1 MALESKKEL
10 EKNVVELVIAVPG
23 DEFEKA
29 IQAAYLKNKL
39 DIPGFRR
46 GKAPRKI
53 IEKKFGVAVFYDDA
67 IDALYPDAYD
77 KAVEEAGIIPVSRAD
92 LSIISAD
99 ETGFK
104 FKAVV
109 TVKPEI
115 NVKPYKNLEAKR
127 IKRAATQEDVEAEL
141 KAQQKKLG
149 RLVDVADD
157 AAAENGDTVVFD
169 FEGFVDGV
177 AFDGGKANDYNLVL
191 GSGQFIPGFEE
202 QMVGHKSGE
211 EFSVNVKFPEEYH
224 AEELK
229 GKDAEFKIVLHEIKR
244 EELPE
249 LNDEFAKDVSEF
261 DTLEEYK
268 VDILTKAQEKKD
280 MMSERETEDELT
292 EKVIDLL
299 DADIPSCMIDNEVMH
314 DLQQLE
320 NRFISQG
327 MSMEMYLQYTGMT
340 LENLK
345 EMYRPNSEKSL
356 KARLVLEKIAELEGI
371 VISEEEID
379 EEYKAIADANNLE
392 IEKIKSPA
400 VTEGLMK
407 DISIRKAFEL
417 VKNFAV
423 ITEVTEEEAAKAE
436 KKPAAKKSTAKK
448 STTKKTETAEGEE
461 KPAAKKTTTK
471 KSTSTK
477 KSETAEGEKKTTA
490 KKTTSTAKKTTSTAK
505 KTTTKKAAE
514 KKDEE

>member
-115 NVKPYKNLEAKR
+115 NVKPYKELQAKR
-127 IKRAATQEDVEAEL
+127 IKRAATQADVEAEL

-191 GSGQFIPGFEE
+191 GSGQFIPGFED
-202 QMVGHKSGE
+202 QMVGHKAGE

-436 KKPAAKKSTAKK
+436 KKPAKKSTAKK
-448 STTKKTETAEGEE
+448 TTKKAEATEEATAEEKPAKKTTTRKCSTKKAETAEGEE

-471 KSTSTK
+471 KST
-477 KSETAEGEKKTTA
+477 
-490 KKTTSTAKKTTSTAK
+490 
-505 KTTTKKAAE
+505 TKKAAE

>member
-10 EKNVVELVIAVPG
+10 EKNVVELVIAVPAE
-23 DEFEKA
+23 DFEKA
-29 IQAAYLKNKL
+29 IQKAYLKNKI
-39 DIPGFRR
+39 DVPGFRR

-53 IEKKFGVAVFYDDA
+53 IEKMYGPAVFYDDA
-67 IDALYPDAYD
+67 IDALYPAAYENAID
-77 KAVEEAGIIPVSRAD
+77 EAGVIPVDRAN
-92 LSIISAD
+92 LEIISVD

-115 NVKPYKNLEAKR
+115 NVKEYKGLTAKR
-127 IKRAATQEDVEAEL
+127 IKRSATQEDVEAEI

-149 RLVDVADD
+149 RLVEVEDD
-157 AAAENGDTVVFD
+157 ALTEMGDTVVFD
-169 FEGFVDGV
+169 FDGYVDGV
-177 AFDGGKANDYNLVL
+177 AFEGGKASDYSLVL

-249 LNDEFAKDVSEF
+249 VNDEFAKDVSDF

-268 VDILTKAQEKKD
+268 VDILTKVQERKD
-280 MMSERETEDELT
+280 KMSETETDDELT

-299 DADIPSCMIDNEVMH
+299 DAEIPSCMIDNEVTN
-314 DLQQLE
+314 DLQQFE

-327 MSMEMYLQYTGMT
+327 MSLEMYLQYTGQT
-340 LENLK
+340 LEGLR
-345 EMYRPNSEKSL
+345 EMFRPNSEKSL

-379 EEYKAIADANNLE
+379 EEYKTIAEANNLDV
-392 IEKIKSPA
+392 EKIKSEA
-400 VTEGLMK
+400 VTEGLTK

-417 VKNFAV
+417 VKNHAE
-423 ITEVTEEEAAKAE
+423 ITEMTEEEAEKA

-448 STTKKTETAEGEE
+448 STSTKKAAEKKEEASEEKPAAKKTTAKKSTSTKKTAEKKEETSEE
-461 KPAAKKTTTK
+461 KPAAKKTTTR
-471 KSTSTK
+471 KS
-477 KSETAEGEKKTTA
+477 
-490 KKTTSTAKKTTSTAK
+490 
-505 KTTTKKAAE
+505 TKKAAE
-514 KKDEE
+514 KPEEEQK